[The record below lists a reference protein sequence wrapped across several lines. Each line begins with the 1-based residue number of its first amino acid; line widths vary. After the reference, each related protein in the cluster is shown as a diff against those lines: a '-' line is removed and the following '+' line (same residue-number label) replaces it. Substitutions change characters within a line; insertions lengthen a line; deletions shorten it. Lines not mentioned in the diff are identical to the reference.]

1 MGNRK
6 TKCQIAN
13 IHAQILKTYMNTG
26 SCQYIPISNEQYLR
40 EMIRPVDCDNELIDF
55 LKANH
60 IILNESTTS
69 WGWPRPFPLY
79 ERNCIILQTFI
90 NEINTIPLY
99 GYVNNLFY
107 FDYKFKIEN
116 QIINAYTK
124 FLYTTLDNSIDST
137 ETLHF
142 ISHFLIRDYK
152 EKTKIKNAAENC
164 HMKQVF
170 KSFICND
177 NNAIKWW
184 NDNKSQVTSY
194 ITWINTPEKPEE
206 LSWYRIDCISSAKQR
221 SIFLA
226 NEDLRNSLG
235 NDLLNLTDYIFGL
248 GDMAG
253 SIVDLLKEELPMVE
267 PIYCKDFFN
276 TEDIKEG
283 EEQNE
288 K

>member
-40 EMIRPVDCDNELIDF
+40 EMIRPVDGDNELIDF

-69 WGWPRPFPLY
+69 WEWPRPFPLY
-79 ERNCIILQTFI
+79 ERNCIILQAFI
-90 NEINTIPLY
+90 NEINTIPLCS
-99 GYVNNLFY
+99 YVNNLFY

-124 FLYTTLDNSIDST
+124 FLYTPLDNDIDSVKKV
-137 ETLHF
+137 F
-142 ISHFLIRDYK
+142 YISHDLVRDYK
-152 EKTKIKNAAENC
+152 EKVKIKKAAEKC
-164 HMKQVF
+164 DMKQVF

-184 NDNKSQVTSY
+184 NDNKPQVASY
-194 ITWINTPEKPEE
+194 ITWIDTPEKPEE

-248 GDMAG
+248 GDMAI
-253 SIVDLLKEELPMVE
+253 SIVDSLREQIMMIESTFLE
-267 PIYCKDFFN
+267 
-276 TEDIKEG
+276 TG
-283 EEQNE
+283 ENQNG

>member
-69 WGWPRPFPLY
+69 WKWPRPFPLY

-90 NEINTIPLY
+90 NEINTIPLC

-124 FLYTTLDNSIDST
+124 SLYTPLDNDIDSVKKV
-137 ETLHF
+137 F
-142 ISHFLIRDYK
+142 YISHDLVRDYK
-152 EKTKIKNAAENC
+152 EKDKIKKVAEKC
-164 HMKQVF
+164 DMKQVF

-194 ITWINTPEKPEE
+194 IRWEYPLDKPEE
-206 LSWYRIDCISSAKQR
+206 LLWYRDACISSAKQR

-248 GDMAG
+248 GDMAI
-253 SIVDLLKEELPMVE
+253 SIVDSLREQIMMIESTFLE
-267 PIYCKDFFN
+267 
-276 TEDIKEG
+276 TG
-283 EEQNE
+283 ENQNG